1 MSKLVPPHGKERK
14 LKPLLL
20 EGDELKAEVEKAK
33 TLKKVPMTSREASD
47 VLMLGIGAFTPL
59 AGFMGSDDWKGVCD
73 KYLTAD
79 GTFWPIPIT
88 LSATK
93 ELADSIDVNEEVA
106 LVDVENDEI
115 LATMKVTEKYTID
128 KVNECKAV
136 FWTNDVEGHPG
147 VQKVMAQEEIN
158 LAGPI
163 KVLSESFYP
172 KEFGGLYQTPAQA
185 RAIFKEKG
193 WRTVAALQL
202 RNPMH
207 RSHEYLAK
215 IAM

>member
-59 AGFMGSDDWKGVCD
+59 EGFMSYDDWKGVCD

-93 ELADSIDVNEEVA
+93 GSRGCG
-106 LVDVENDEI
+106 
-115 LATMKVTEKYTID
+115 K
-128 KVNECKAV
+128 
-136 FWTNDVEGHPG
+136 
-147 VQKVMAQEEIN
+147 
-158 LAGPI
+158 
-163 KVLSESFYP
+163 
-172 KEFGGLYQTPAQA
+172 
-185 RAIFKEKG
+185 
-193 WRTVAALQL
+193 
-202 RNPMH
+202 
-207 RSHEYLAK
+207 
-215 IAM
+215 